1 MRALAIVL
9 AASSAMALLIS
20 SPDPALSFKC
30 QSGTIGQGT
39 CTCSGTSDCT
49 DMRHSKMCK
58 SDLDCSQGSCKCTA
72 ALVANPGG
80 GDAKPPKATLPKA
93 PPTAGV
99 KQY

>member
-1 MRALAIVL
+1 MRMIAVVF
-9 AASSAMALLIS
+9 AASSAMALLILAT
-20 SPDPALSFKC
+20 DPALSFKC
-30 QSGTIGQGT
+30 QSGTVGQGS

-72 ALVANPGG
+72 AIVVNPGG
-80 GDAKPPKATLPKA
+80 DTKPPKTKLPKA